1 MHRCLEPPLHSLH
14 FINLLCES
22 MQLVI
27 TQWALHGVIRH
38 AQHTA
43 LYSKIDSYNAALT
56 WTRKHE
62 LILCVFIE
70 THMYFCGSG

>member
-1 MHRCLEPPLHSLH
+1 MHRCLEPPLH

-27 TQWALHGVIRH
+27 TQWRLRGVIRH
-38 AQHTA
+38 AQHTT

-70 THMYFCGSG
+70 THMYLCGSG